1 MKIDSQEITQL
12 LQAEAAAAPRVDLY
26 GPIHKAMR
34 AMLADSLL
42 ALGRMDAGDAAEI
55 AATCERVDELLQGC
69 AAHLRHEN
77 RFVHPAIEA
86 RAPGVVNPIA
96 DDHQAHEREIVA
108 LQALTARLREDGG
121 GQAAELAQALYARL
135 GLFMA
140 HNLEHMRVEETVH
153 NAALWAHYSDAELGA
168 IHDALLASIEPP
180 EMMTTL
186 RWMLPAMNPAERAG
200 MLGAMRQ
207 QAPAPAFQAVLDLAR
222 AHLSGGQWAKLAAA
236 LDLSG
241 GH

>member
-12 LQAEAAAAPRVDLY
+12 LQTEAAAAPRVDLY

-42 ALGRMDAGDAAEI
+42 ALGRMDAGDAAET
-55 AATCERVDELLQGC
+55 AATCERVDELLQAC

-96 DDHQAHEREIVA
+96 DDHQSHEREIVA
-108 LQALTARLREDGG
+108 LQALTARLREARG

-153 NAALWAHYSDAELGA
+153 NAALWAHCSDAELGA

-180 EMMTTL
+180 EMMMTL

-207 QAPAPAFQAVLDLAR
+207 QAPQPAFQAVLDLAR
-222 AHLSGGQWAKLAAA
+222 SHLSVGEWAKLAAA
-236 LDLSG
+236 LDLPSG
-241 GH
+241 Q